1 MIEIKGLVCGYGEK
15 IVLENLNGTFESGQI
30 HGILGKNGAGK
41 TTLFNT
47 LFGFHKSKQGHISW
61 NHQAIQ
67 KAQISFLET
76 NGFFYPMMTG
86 MEYLRI
92 IKDDEIDIFQW
103 NKLLELPLD
112 EYAENYS
119 TGMKKKLA
127 FLGVLIQQ
135 RPIWI
140 LDEPFNGVDI
150 ESNEKLMQIIQRTK
164 AENRVIF
171 ISSHIMSMLTR
182 VCDQIHVL
190 NDGRF
195 IQTYERGQF
204 DRLEKE
210 FQQSI
215 EDELDGL
222 LSL

>member
-1 MIEIKGLVCGYGEK
+1 MIEIKGLVCGYGDK
-15 IVLENLNGTFESGQI
+15 VVLENLNGNFESGQI
-30 HGILGKNGAGK
+30 HGVLGKNGAGK

-47 LFGFHKSKQGHISW
+47 LFGFHKPKQGHISW
-61 NHQAIQ
+61 MDQAIQ
-67 KAQISFLET
+67 KGQISFLET

-92 IKDDEIDIFQW
+92 IEDHEIEIHRW
-103 NKLLELPLD
+103 NKLFELPLD

-127 FLGVLIQQ
+127 FLGVLIQN

-164 AENRVIF
+164 SENRVIF

-182 VCDQIHVL
+182 VCDRIHVL
-190 NDGRF
+190 DERHF
-195 IQTYERGQF
+195 IQTYKKGHF
-204 DRLEKE
+204 DQLEKE